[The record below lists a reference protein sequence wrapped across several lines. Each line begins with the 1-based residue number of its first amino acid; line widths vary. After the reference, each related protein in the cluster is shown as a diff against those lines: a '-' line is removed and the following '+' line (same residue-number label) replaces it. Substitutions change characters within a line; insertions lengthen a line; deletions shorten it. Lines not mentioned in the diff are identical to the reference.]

1 MESVSITSFQAQP
14 DLLWNSFISSC
25 MAAFVCTACA
35 FDFVLINLF
44 FFFFENS
51 YILAPV

>member
-1 MESVSITSFQAQP
+1 MENVSITSFQAQP

-25 MAAFVCTACA
+25 MAAFVCTAC

-44 FFFFENS
+44 FFLENI